1 MPSQFL
7 LADSQTIYLLLAMSM
22 VTCVYFYNNYQNKL
36 FGDMHINKVEVNN
49 NMNNML
55 SGSPISDDP
64 EVIQT
69 LKSKDYQRTVNPL
82 LPPER
87 SYQFGNP
94 SIQEIHNKVPINIP
108 TRGAGGTY
116 SQIGVLTAPDENNP
130 TVLPL
135 YGKPTYPGSSRWL
148 YYTNTDKLP
157 SVKLPLKN
165 KNRDCSGDQGCD
177 EIQVQDKINIPAYA
191 NKEFD
196 VDIYK
201 MDTPRYIPF
210 V

>member
-22 VTCVYFYNNYQNKL
+22 VTCVYFYNNYQKKL

-165 KNRDCSGDQGCD
+165 KNRDC
-177 EIQVQDKINIPAYA
+177 INILILVSIIDFP
-191 NKEFD
+191 
-196 VDIYK
+196 IC
-201 MDTPRYIPF
+201 RYSYLARLSVF
-210 V
+210 LSKSLSLKSFLNL

>member
-22 VTCVYFYNNYQNKL
+22 VTCVYFYNNYQKKL

-177 EIQVQDKINIPAYA
+177 EIQVQDKINVSAYA

-196 VDIYK
+196 VDMYK
-201 MDTPRYIPF
+201 MDTPRYIPYI
-210 V
+210 

>member
-87 SYQFGNP
+87 SYQFGNL
-94 SIQEIHNKVPINIP
+94 I
-108 TRGAGGTY
+108 
-116 SQIGVLTAPDENNP
+116 
-130 TVLPL
+130 
-135 YGKPTYPGSSRWL
+135 
-148 YYTNTDKLP
+148 
-157 SVKLPLKN
+157 
-165 KNRDCSGDQGCD
+165 
-177 EIQVQDKINIPAYA
+177 
-191 NKEFD
+191 
-196 VDIYK
+196 
-201 MDTPRYIPF
+201 
-210 V
+210 